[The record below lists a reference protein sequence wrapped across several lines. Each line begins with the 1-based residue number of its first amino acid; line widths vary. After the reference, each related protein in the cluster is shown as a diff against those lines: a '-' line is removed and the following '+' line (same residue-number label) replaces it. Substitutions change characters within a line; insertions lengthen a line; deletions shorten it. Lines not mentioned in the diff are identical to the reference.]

1 MQLYVQRNLKQ
12 ITFYLSCALLL
23 VISLLRYKA
32 WQIFDNHTYC
42 SEDRLL
48 AYVQAALKPENWLA
62 IGVLIFTIIALV
74 RLYNLMSS
82 HLLWFSHY
90 GRFVA
95 ISIAFLALW
104 LLSWS
109 CNGI

>member
-12 ITFYLSCALLL
+12 ITFYLSWALLL
-23 VISLLRYKA
+23 AISVFRYKV
-32 WQIFDNHTYC
+32 WQLFNKHKYC
-42 SEDRLL
+42 SEDQLL
-48 AYVQAALKPENWLA
+48 AYAQAALKPENWLA
-62 IGVLIFTIIALV
+62 LGVLIFTIIGLV
-74 RLYNLMSS
+74 RLYSLMYNR
-82 HLLWFSHY
+82 LLWFSHY

-95 ISIAFLALW
+95 VGVAFLALW